1 MCDVY
6 AVIGASKLLDKLAT
20 DDVPVPVRQM
30 LIHARQKLDE
40 EIETYFK
47 PPTAGDPC
55 SRQAASR
62 DAHEMLL
69 AKT

>member
-6 AVIGASKLLDKLAT
+6 AVIEASRLLDKLAT
-20 DDVPVPVRQM
+20 GDVPAPLRQM

-47 PPTAGDPC
+47 PLTASDPC
-55 SRQAASR
+55 APLSSRHDTAELAA
-62 DAHEMLL
+62 
-69 AKT
+69 AKM